1 MKVPVVNREHYI
13 QYIEYFNDLHFL
25 HTDVFKWSKEIKQEY
40 LKDLD
45 TLQRLL
51 DSPLFG
57 VVEDTN
63 TKLSKFGES
72 IGFSYVKDL
81 DGHDGNTYKIY
92 KRSL

>member
-51 DSPLFG
+51 DSPLYA
-57 VVEDTN
+57 VVEVNN
-63 TKLSKFGES
+63 TKLSKFS
-72 IGFSYVKDL
+72 NKIGFNYIEDL
-81 DGHDGNTYKIY
+81 LGSDQQLYKIY

>member
-25 HTDVFKWSKEIKQEY
+25 HTDVFKWSKDIKQEY

-63 TKLSKFGES
+63 TKLAKFGEK

-81 DGHDGNTYKIY
+81 DGHDGNLYKIY

>member
-51 DSPLFG
+51 DSPLYA
-57 VVEDTN
+57 VVEVNN
-63 TKLSKFGES
+63 TKLNKFSEL
-72 IGFSYVKDL
+72 IGFSYVEQL
-81 DGHDGNTYKIY
+81 LGNDQELYKIY